1 MRRLWICLG
10 LVGALIGS
18 SASVASGSTLNGVRT
33 GPKAFPS
40 GCKRSA
46 FTADGGYYSSGH
58 FYWEPAYTVT
68 LFLKWCFSGGVITSH
83 SASYSTNIPSSL
95 APYVSP
101 TESLIKHGAVLD
113 EQVNASYNS
122 GVINN
127 VSFITIIGDVT
138 ARGGH
143 HFANASGSGG

>member
-10 LVGALIGS
+10 LVGTLIGS
-18 SASVASGSTLNGVRT
+18 SATAASGSSFSGVRT
-33 GPKAFPS
+33 GQKAFPS
-40 GCKRSA
+40 GCKKSA
-46 FTADGGYYSSGH
+46 FAADGGYYSQGQ
-58 FYWEPAYTVT
+58 FYWEPGYTVT
-68 LFLKWCFSGGVITSH
+68 IVVKWCFSGGAITSH
-83 SASYSTNIPSSL
+83 SASYSTTIPSSL

-101 TESLIKHGAVLD
+101 SESLIKHGAVLQ

-127 VSFITIIGDVT
+127 VSFITIVGDVT

-143 HFANASGSGG
+143 HFANTSGLGG